1 MFVKKN
7 EVDLREVMVNGIVV
21 NIRDFL
27 KNII

>member
-7 EVDLREVMVNGIVV
+7 EVDPREVMANGTVV

-27 KNII
+27 KNTI